1 MINGLS
7 GMLGSTDMARLILQS
22 QAKRPE
28 FETLDS
34 SGNGS
39 LDKSEFQSFFEG
51 APHSGAAQHLD
62 MIFSKVDADDSNSID
77 KDEMEAAGHEFK
89 ARIMRGMM
97 AEKPPTA
104 GQLGS
109 NDSLRAAL
117 DIFSDEEDKDAESI
131 LGSMDLNGDGT
142 IDSDEIKL
150 GIENLMTDLFQRSYE
165 IFSRNDQS
173 GSESV
178 DFIG

>member
-1 MINGLS
+1 
-7 GMLGSTDMARLILQS
+7 MARLILQN
-22 QAKRPE
+22 QAKRPD

-51 APHSGAAQHLD
+51 APHPGAAQHLEQ
-62 MIFSKVDADDSNSID
+62 IFSKVDADDSNSIN
-77 KDEMEAAGHEFK
+77 KSEMEAAGHEFK

-117 DIFSDEEDKDAESI
+117 DIFSDEEDKARGPRTTDAES
-131 LGSMDLNGDGT
+131 LLDSLDLNGDGT

-150 GIENLMTDLFQRSYE
+150 GIQNLMTELFQRSYE
-165 IFSRNDQS
+165 TFTRDDQS

-178 DFIG
+178 DFLG